1 MPGEAPGA
9 IISVF
14 ARPSYPLTSKRKRK
28 KAAVSLG
35 LTERELALVEILEE
49 VLEALR
55 WTQILG
61 YSNQF
66 LINHQLDISEPDRD
80 HILAAATRTV
90 DRDRKLH
97 EWRARLAGLKDQIH
111 RVEDGISDAAGVGG
125 DAD

>member
-1 MPGEAPGA
+1 
-9 IISVF
+9 
-14 ARPSYPLTSKRKRK
+14 LTSKRKRK

-55 WTQILG
+55 WSQILG

-66 LINHQLDISEPDRD
+66 LINHQLDVSKPDRD

-97 EWRARLAGLKDQIH
+97 EWRARLAGLKDKIH
-111 RVEDGISDAAGVGG
+111 RVEDGISDAAAA